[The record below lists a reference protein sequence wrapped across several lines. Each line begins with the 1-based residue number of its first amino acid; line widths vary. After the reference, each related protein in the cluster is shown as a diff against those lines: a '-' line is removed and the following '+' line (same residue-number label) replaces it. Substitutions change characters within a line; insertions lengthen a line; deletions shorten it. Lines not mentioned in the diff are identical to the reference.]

1 MWGYRRE
8 MRIGTIIV
16 LVVVALF
23 LLLPIISGRA
33 PIPGDLK
40 AREIGLFL
48 GGLFGYWLDAFR
60 TMFSALGMSII
71 KH

>member
-1 MWGYRRE
+1 

-16 LVVVALF
+16 LVVIALF

-33 PIPGDLK
+33 PIPGDLE

-48 GGLFGYWLDAFR
+48 GGLFGYGLDALR
-60 TMFSALGMSII
+60 TVFSALPGMSVLSVKRIS
-71 KH
+71 KR

>member
-1 MWGYRRE
+1 

-16 LVVVALF
+16 LVVIAFF

-33 PIPGDLK
+33 PIPGDLE

-60 TMFSALGMSII
+60 TMFSTLGMSII

>member
-1 MWGYRRE
+1 

-16 LVVVALF
+16 LVAIALF

-33 PIPGDLK
+33 PIPADLK

-48 GGLFGYWLDAFR
+48 GGLFGYWLDALR
-60 TMFSALGMSII
+60 TVFSALGMSVLSVKRIS
-71 KH
+71 KR